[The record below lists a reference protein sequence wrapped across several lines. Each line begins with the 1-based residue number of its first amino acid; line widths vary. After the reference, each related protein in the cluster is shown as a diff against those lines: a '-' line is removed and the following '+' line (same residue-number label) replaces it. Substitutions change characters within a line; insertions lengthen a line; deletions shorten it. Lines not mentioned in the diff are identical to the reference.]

1 MTSLPYD
8 VVPDIMSY
16 IDDQTF
22 LTHHYNLVIRSPRL
36 EKRRDQLLEERTRGR
51 VEKICT
57 DLSLDDAPDLLSAHN
72 DDEKSQILCW
82 MIEDMAWQLIPYKQ
96 KPVYIYRRD
105 LRKKIV
111 TSNLVVCARE
121 SRFVPS
127 KVKENTYV
135 DATYRLRPHLR
146 SFLRKN
152 HFSVLA
158 LIY

>member
-1 MTSLPYD
+1 MTSLPHD
-8 VVPDIMSY
+8 VIPDIMSY

-51 VEKICT
+51 LEKICT
-57 DLSLDDAPDLLSAHN
+57 DLSLDAPDLLSAHN

-96 KPVYIYRRD
+96 KPVYIYKRD
-105 LRKKIV
+105 LRRKIV
-111 TSNLVVCARE
+111 TSNLIVCARE

-127 KVKENTYV
+127 KIKKNFHV
-135 DATYRLRPHLR
+135 DATYRLRPPQR
-146 SFLRKN
+146 SFLRKK
-152 HFSVLA
+152 HFGVLA

>member
-1 MTSLPYD
+1 MTSLPHD
-8 VVPDIMSY
+8 VIPDIMSY

-51 VEKICT
+51 LEKICT
-57 DLSLDDAPDLLSAHN
+57 DLSLDAPDLLSAHN

-96 KPVYIYRRD
+96 KPVYMYKRD
-105 LRKKIV
+105 LRTRIV
-111 TSNLVVCARE
+111 TSNLMACARE
-121 SRFVPS
+121 NRFVPS
-127 KVKENTYV
+127 KIKEDFHV
-135 DATYRLRPHLR
+135 DATYRLRPLQR
-146 SFLRKN
+146 NFLRKKHLN
-152 HFSVLA
+152 LLA